1 MEGKIVAFPVVRG
14 SFQTKEVVR
23 KKYAVKDPNKP
34 TVSDLLGSCPI
45 KDENG
50 PLPQLDD
57 RDNKTPLRLNCLGL
71 LHKGNE
77 YAVDTGE

>member
-1 MEGKIVAFPVVRG
+1 MDGKIVFPVVRG

-34 TVSDLLGSCPI
+34 TVSDLLGSCPV

-50 PLPQLDD
+50 PLPQLGDQKKA
-57 RDNKTPLRLNCLGL
+57 NRLNCLGL
-71 LHKGNE
+71 LHKGNK
-77 YAVDTGE
+77 YAVSTGE